1 MTAPTKIMAAIDL
14 SDYSPSVLEYAGE
27 LARAYQAELIIVN
40 VINKRDVDTIKTV
53 APLDPNMESPKEY
66 IQKAKEERSASI
78 TKLMKQCRINGD
90 SIRIVFRVGIPYR
103 TLIEIAKEEQVSLV
117 VMGPKGRGNVAGV
130 LFGTSAEKMFRHC
143 PVPLLSIRGNG
154 FEDLRAAQMG

>member
-27 LARAYQAELIIVN
+27 LARAYEAELIIVN
-40 VINKRDVDTIKTV
+40 VINKRDVDTVKSI
-53 APLDPNMESPKEY
+53 APLYPNMGSPQEF
-66 IQKAKEERSASI
+66 IQRAKKERSASI
-78 TKLMKQCRINGD
+78 TKLIRQCKIKDG
-90 SIRIVFRVGIPYR
+90 SIRIVFRVGIPYKA
-103 TLIEIAKEEQVSLV
+103 LIEVVQEEQVSLV
-117 VMGPKGRGNVAGV
+117 VMGPKGKGNVAGV